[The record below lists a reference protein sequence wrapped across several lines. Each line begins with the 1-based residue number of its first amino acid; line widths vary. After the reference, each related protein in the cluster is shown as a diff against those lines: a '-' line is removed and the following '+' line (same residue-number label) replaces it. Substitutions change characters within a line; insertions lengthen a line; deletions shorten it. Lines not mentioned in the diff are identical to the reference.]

1 MSDKKGI
8 KYQSK
13 STIILNQYTP
23 EEIQKLLNSGLTKK
37 SIVVNLGVHF
47 KAFDK
52 YIKEHNLT
60 YKTPSKKKLEEKTN
74 IKNISIDEE
83 PLERFKKLF
92 EERKLKRIKRELKNP
107 LHIYFKL

>member
-8 KYQSK
+8 KYKSK

-23 EEIQKLLNSGLTKK
+23 EDIQNFLNSGLTKK
-37 SIVVNLGVHF
+37 VIVANLGVHF

-52 YIKEHNLT
+52 YIEEHNLI
-60 YKTPSKKKLEEKTN
+60 YKTPSRKKPDEKIN
-74 IKNISIDEE
+74 INDISIDEE

-92 EERKLKRIKRELKNP
+92 EERKLKRIKRELKKP
-107 LHIYFKL
+107 YD

>member
-1 MSDKKGI
+1 MPNKKGI
-8 KYQSK
+8 KYKSK

-23 EEIQKLLNSGLTKK
+23 EDIQNFLNSGLTKK
-37 SIVVNLGVHF
+37 VIVVNLGVHF

-52 YIKEHNLT
+52 YIEEHNLI
-60 YKTPSKKKLEEKTN
+60 YKTPSKKKPEEKTN

-92 EERKLKRIKRELKNP
+92 EERKLKRIKRELKKP
-107 LHIYFKL
+107 YD

>member
-1 MSDKKGI
+1 MSNKKGI
-8 KYQSK
+8 KYKSK

-23 EEIQKLLNSGLTKK
+23 EDIQNFLNSGLTKK
-37 SIVVNLGVHF
+37 VIVANLGVHF

-52 YIKEHNLT
+52 YIEEHNLV

-92 EERKLKRIKRELKNP
+92 EERKLKRTLKELKEPYN
-107 LHIYFKL
+107 